1 MLVDLNNV
9 DKVDEWIC
17 EYWEK
22 WVQKCKFLPAKF
34 FLAAHSFGGYQAA
47 LYASKNPEKLLK
59 VFFISPAGFCPFNPE
74 NYDPYTMRSDDFPEP
89 APRVLVTKVRRIM
102 LTR

>member
-1 MLVDLNNV
+1 MFVDLNNV

-47 LYASKNPEKLLK
+47 LYASKNP
-59 VFFISPAGFCPFNPE
+59 
-74 NYDPYTMRSDDFPEP
+74 
-89 APRVLVTKVRRIM
+89 
-102 LTR
+102 